1 MMREKFIASLLLCAL
16 ALPPAFAGDSSGRAS
31 DGAGRAGAAG
41 IGAPEIDAA
50 FHLLYELKF
59 AEARARLGE
68 WERTHP
74 GDPLGPAA
82 EAASDLFEEFYA
94 QGVLT
99 SGFFLNDKLFLKGIQ
114 GKPDAAR
121 GAAFAAANR
130 RAQELAAARLK
141 TNPQDA
147 NALFALTITDGM
159 QANYTSIIEKRQ
171 LESLHFVRAAEE
183 DAHRLL
189 AVAPDA
195 ADAYLALGAA
205 NYIIGSLPTHKRF
218 FLWFGGI
225 HGDKIGGMQ
234 QLGQTA
240 SHGHFLRPFAKLF
253 LALAELREKQVQPA
267 REEFQ
272 QLAAEFPH
280 NSLFQKELAKID
292 SSLAQSK
299 SAR

>member
-1 MMREKFIASLLLCAL
+1 MLREKFIAWLLLCAL
-16 ALPPAFAGDSSGRAS
+16 ALPRAFAGDSVAS
-31 DGAGRAGAAG
+31 ATATGAAG

-68 WERTHP
+68 WERAHP

-99 SGFFLNDKLFLKGIQ
+99 SGFFLNDRLFLNGIK

-130 RAQELAAARLK
+130 RAQDLATARLK

-147 NALFALTITDGM
+147 NALFAMTITDGM
-159 QANYTSIIEKRQ
+159 QAEYTSIIEKHQ
-171 LESLHFVRAAEE
+171 LDGLHFVRAAEE
-183 DAHRLL
+183 DARRLL

-195 ADAYLALGAA
+195 ADAYLGLGAA
-205 NYIIGSLPTHKRF
+205 NYIIGSLPVHKRF
-218 FLWFGGI
+218 FLWLGGI
-225 HGDKIGGMQ
+225 HRDKIGGMK
-234 QLGQTA
+234 QLGETA

-253 LALAELREKQVQPA
+253 LALAELREKQIQPA
-267 REEFQ
+267 REEFR
-272 QLAAEFPH
+272 QLAAEFPQ
-280 NSLFQKELAKID
+280 NPLFQKELAKID
-292 SSLAQSK
+292 SGPAQTG